1 LASINDEHSVLREP
15 MREGLAS
22 PISRAISMVGIDSYC
37 GL

>member
-1 LASINDEHSVLREP
+1 MPPLSDTWWLAQQLEY
-15 MREGLAS
+15 MFAS